1 MRGLALTLLIGA
13 SAVAVAA
20 SAADFAAPP
29 RKPGLWKQTIATTH
43 GGKASPPMSMSL
55 CIDASVD
62 KQMTV
67 FSQGMG
73 KQVCSS
79 QSMSRTATGFK
90 FASVCSMGAAGTISS
105 EGALTGDLNKS
116 YKMDVKGNV
125 SGAAMA
131 AMNGPSQTTI
141 TSTWSGPC
149 PATMHPGDMTM
160 ANGMQ
165 INILGLTRR

>member
-1 MRGLALTLLIGA
+1 MRGLVLTLLIGA

-20 SAADFAAPP
+20 SAADLVAPP
-29 RKPGLWKQTIATTH
+29 RKPGLWKQTIVSTH
-43 GGKASPPMSMSL
+43 GGKAAAPMSMSL

-79 QSMSRTATGFK
+79 QSMSKTAGGYK
-90 FASVCSMGAAGTISS
+90 FASVCNMGPAGTISS
-105 EGALTGDLNKS
+105 AGTLTGDLNKS
-116 YKMDVKGNV
+116 YRMDVKGDV
-125 SGAAMA
+125 SGSSVA

-149 PATMHPGDMTM
+149 PAGVHPGDMTM
-160 ANGMQ
+160 SNGMQ